1 VEDGIAPR
9 EIKFLMRPSHASAD
23 SRFSSLLFRMRMGNW
38 FSLRFQ
44 NAWMG
49 AIGVLMIVLGITMA
63 PVVASLGIMP
73 TTILFLLLS
82 PAMLIALYS
91 LFFEQ
96 SKFYGILGCALIGVA
111 VLIQPLAWY
120 WAKLCVPEGVAF
132 VAFCL
137 VISALRGFGRP

>member
-1 VEDGIAPR
+1 
-9 EIKFLMRPSHASAD
+9 
-23 SRFSSLLFRMRMGNW
+23 
-38 FSLRFQ
+38 
-44 NAWMG
+44 MG

-63 PVVASLGIMP
+63 PVVPSLGILP

-82 PAMLIALYS
+82 PAMLIAVYS

-120 WAKLCVPEGVAF
+120 WAKCARGGRLC
-132 VAFCL
+132 CL
-137 VISALRGFGRP
+137 LFGDKSLSGALDTLD

>member
-1 VEDGIAPR
+1 
-9 EIKFLMRPSHASAD
+9 
-23 SRFSSLLFRMRMGNW
+23 MRMGNW